1 MCRCDSCA
9 ARQHPQ
15 RGRVEG
21 SKRQAMWL
29 GGGAF
34 HAYAR
39 ARRVEGKLGSRNGRV
54 SKKAPNEPKKVR
66 KDFRRE
72 NGSTQGGFLPRK
84 VAFCSLSGKKQ
95 ETRNKMPAASVYL
108 LENPPP
114 AQFFIADSVPG
125 SIIICKGDR

>member
-1 MCRCDSCA
+1 MGANSRTEN
-9 ARQHPQ
+9 QHPPK
-15 RGRVEG
+15 GSVEG
-21 SKRQAMWL
+21 SKRLAMGL

-39 ARRVEGKLGSRNGRV
+39 APADCGETGSRNGRV

-95 ETRNKMPAASVYL
+95 KTRNKIPVRSVYIIEKSTFLHFL
-108 LENPPP
+108 LRISQRN
-114 AQFFIADSVPG
+114 VLT
-125 SIIICKGDR
+125 

>member
-1 MCRCDSCA
+1 M
-9 ARQHPQ
+9 
-15 RGRVEG
+15 
-21 SKRQAMWL
+21 KRRPL
-29 GGGAF
+29 

-39 ARRVEGKLGSRNGRV
+39 APADCGETGLPEWPRQQ
-54 SKKAPNEPKKVR
+54 KAPPNEPKKVR

-72 NGSTQGGFLPRK
+72 YGSTQGVFLPRK

-95 ETRNKMPAASVYL
+95 ETRNKMPAGERL
-108 LENPPP
+108 LIRKSALS